1 MFLVYLFICVVYKV
15 VLLIVPTFT
24 LIFFFFVIFIFWL
37 GRVSSSDALVRR
49 REGTLA
55 DLKLPLWAGPPPP
68 PRPPSAI
75 KFWLNAQRTIVGLHN
90 KEKK

>member
-55 DLKLPLWAGPPPP
+55 DFKLPLWAGPPPL